1 VNKLEFKEKYG
12 SWAIVTGATN
22 GIGRAFVEELI
33 LLKFNIVII
42 GRNQDALSE
51 LSKKIEKNNL
61 KSSPLNLD
69 LSLPSSLDK
78 IFEVTDK
85 LNVGLIVLSAGF
97 GNYGDFVDNN
107 LSDNCKM
114 IDLHCKS
121 RMKMCHHYANLFKN
135 QKRGGIINLSSIVAY
150 QGTMRA
156 ANYSAVNAF
165 LQNFNEGISME
176 LKKYSVDVLSVCPG
190 PVNTGFEKTAKMK
203 FLISSSAKTVAN
215 AAIKSLGRKS
225 TVFPGILAKVLHYS
239 LHSLFSRRLK
249 VAIYNL
255 AFKFLVKT

>member
-1 VNKLEFKEKYG
+1 MNNLEFKEKYG

-121 RMKMCHHYANLFKN
+121 RMRMCHHYANLFKT

-165 LQNFNEGISME
+165 LQNFNEGIGME

-190 PVNTGFEKTAKMK
+190 PVNTGFEKTAKTK
-203 FLISSSAKTVAN
+203 FLFSSSAKTVAN
-215 AAIKSLGRKS
+215 SSIKSLGKKS

-239 LHSLFSRRLK
+239 LHGLLSRRLK

-255 AFKFLVKT
+255 AFKFLVKA

>member
-1 VNKLEFKEKYG
+1 MNKLEFKEKYG

>member
-1 VNKLEFKEKYG
+1 MNKLEFKEKYG

-42 GRNQDALSE
+42 GRNQDALNE

-61 KSSPLNLD
+61 QSSSLNLD
-69 LSLPSSLDK
+69 LSLPSSTDRVFEATEKLD
-78 IFEVTDK
+78 
-85 LNVGLIVLSAGF
+85 VGLIVLSAGF
-97 GNYGDFVDNN
+97 GNYGDFIENN

-121 RMKMCHHYANLFKN
+121 RMKMCHHYGNLFKTQN
-135 QKRGGIINLSSIVAY
+135 RGGIINLSSIVAY
-150 QGTMRA
+150 QGTKGA

-165 LQNFNEGISME
+165 LQNFNEGIGME

-190 PVNTGFEKTAKMK
+190 PVATGFEKTAKMK
-203 FLISSSAKTVAN
+203 FLFSSSAKTVAN
-215 AAIKSLGRKS
+215 AAIKSLGKKS

-239 LHSLFSRRLK
+239 LHGLLSRRLK

-255 AFKFLVKT
+255 AFKFLVKA

>member
-1 VNKLEFKEKYG
+1 MKKLEFKEKYG

-42 GRNQDALSE
+42 GRNQDALNE
-51 LSKKIEKNNL
+51 LSKKIERNNL

-69 LSLPSSLDK
+69 LSLPSSIDK

-121 RMKMCHHYANLFKN
+121 RMKMCHHYANLFKT

-150 QGTMRA
+150 QGTKGA

-165 LQNFNEGISME
+165 LQNFNEGIGME

-190 PVNTGFEKTAKMK
+190 PVATGFEKTAKMK
-203 FLISSSAKTVAN
+203 FLFSSSAKTVAN
-215 AAIKSLGRKS
+215 VAIKSLGKKS

-239 LHSLFSRRLK
+239 LHGLLSRRLK

-255 AFKFLVKT
+255 AFKFLVKA

>member
-1 VNKLEFKEKYG
+1 MNKLEFKEKYG

-42 GRNQDALSE
+42 GRNQDALNE
-51 LSKKIEKNNL
+51 LSKKIERNNL

-69 LSLPSSLDK
+69 LSLPSSIDK

-121 RMKMCHHYANLFKN
+121 RMKMCHHYGNLFKTQN
-135 QKRGGIINLSSIVAY
+135 RGGIINLSSIVAY
-150 QGTMRA
+150 QGTKCA

-165 LQNFNEGISME
+165 LQNFNEGIGME

-203 FLISSSAKTVAN
+203 FLLSSSPKTVAN
-215 AAIKSLGRKS
+215 ASIKSLGNKT

-239 LHSLFSRRLK
+239 LHGLLSRRLK
-249 VAIYNL
+249 VTIYNL

>member
-1 VNKLEFKEKYG
+1 MNKLEFKEKYG

-215 AAIKSLGRKS
+215 AAIMSLGRKS